1 MGIEISDL
9 NGMKRP
15 LVGTYFPI
23 STYQINNVNI
33 YYFIVIFPMSPYG
46 E

>member
-23 STYQINNVNI
+23 FPYQINNVNI
-33 YYFIVIFPMSPYG
+33 YDFIVIFPMSACG